1 MIPGLTGSLLSHEAV
16 SGALEVIR
24 RGASAPP
31 DCRWFHAWHNQ
42 IAREMGPTSTA
53 RQVFDRVAAP
63 LAARLGL
70 RLVPAAT
77 PAISPS
83 VHAVLHTDRSAVAT
97 LLATDWGRDPG
108 SAWSEA
114 VRLGIA
120 HDLRWCVCITGTA
133 LRIIDATH
141 TYTRRFA
148 QFDLVTTA
156 HDVTSASVLVA
167 LLQAEAFNQAE
178 TAMDRAVA
186 ISDRHRTAVRTA
198 LQQGVHEALI
208 LLLRAFAGA
217 RPRVRQAPPDALF
230 EESLVVIYRILFLL
244 FAEARG
250 LVPKWHPVYR
260 DSYTIESLRE
270 PAERLARPRGLW
282 ESIQAIARLAHR
294 GCRAGTLRVP
304 PFNGRLFSPVHAPL
318 AESLMLDD
326 GVVREALL
334 ALTTHRQG
342 TVRRRIAYADLGV
355 EQLGG
360 VYERILDYAPL
371 RSPGRARSLTLTRV
385 GRRKATGTFYTP
397 RALTEFLV
405 RRALAP
411 LVAGASADQILSLR
425 VVDPAMGSGA
435 FLVAACRYLAGAY
448 ESALIRDQASDG
460 SDITDAD
467 RAGFRRLI
475 AQRCL
480 FGVDVNPMAVQ
491 LARLSLWLATLARD
505 KPLTFLDH
513 HLRVGN
519 SLAGVF
525 IEDLLRPPRPQ
536 KSRPALLNLPLFDV
550 DLLERDMKPVVESR
564 LRLALQP
571 DDSVEHV
578 RSKEQLLA
586 SVQAPDGPLAVW
598 QRVANLWCADWF
610 SGVGE
615 PRSAAAFGALV
626 DEILGRGRVI
636 PPHISTPLLDNAQAV
651 AARERLFHWQLE
663 FPEVFLNA
671 DRERAN
677 RAGFDAVVGNP
688 PWEVLRGDRGPSDDI
703 ALTDFSRRSGVYSW
717 QGAGHA
723 NLYQLFLERALR
735 LTRRGGRVAIV
746 VPSGFALDHGCA
758 RLRSAVMDLTSID
771 TFVTLENRDALFPIH
786 RALKFLLVTATRG
799 GRTTKIPCRA
809 GVRSTV
815 ELARMPDVG
824 DDRAL
829 DLPRSIVEKFSGDQ
843 LVVPE
848 IREQLDAEI
857 LSRLVFGF
865 PPLSSADG
873 WGVNF
878 GRELNATD
886 DREHFSSRPN
896 HGSLPV
902 LEGKQIQPFVA
913 HVDRATK
920 YVGKTV
926 ATRLLH
932 ANTFAS
938 PRLVYRDVASASNR
952 LTLIAAVIPG
962 GVVTTHTLFC
972 LKGRVSRDLHVFLCG
987 MLNSFVANYLVRM
1000 RVGTH
1005 VTVSIIERLPV
1016 PRPATDSLD
1025 FRRIVSLTDRVITTQ
1040 SPRAIAE
1047 IQASV
1052 AHLYGLSSQHFQHVL
1067 DTFPLV
1073 PADERAAAMDAYLAS
1088 TQGHPL

>member
-1 MIPGLTGSLLSHEAV
+1 MRAGGGCLVNARGDHVFRRPIVGTTSGTARPVRQTFGDRAQRACSCSVGRRRREDAASELVDCLPSVDAVPTAARYPARERARGSMIPGLTGSLLSHEAV

-24 RGASAPP
+24 RSSSAPP

-77 PAISPS
+77 PAISRS

-108 SAWSEA
+108 SAWNEA

-120 HDLRWCVCITGTA
+120 YDLRWCVCITGTA

-156 HDVTSASVLVA
+156 HDITSASVLVA
-167 LLQAEAFNQAE
+167 LLQADAFDQGE
-178 TAMDRAVA
+178 TAIDRAVA

-208 LLLRAFAGA
+208 LLLRAFAAA
-217 RPRVRQAPPDALF
+217 RPRRRQAPPDALF
-230 EESLVVIYRILFLL
+230 DESLVVIYRILFLL

-260 DSYTIESLRE
+260 ESYTIESLRE
-270 PAERLARPRGLW
+270 PAARLPRPPGLW

-334 ALTTHRQG
+334 ALTTHQQG
-342 TVRRRIAYADLGV
+342 AVRRRIAYSDLGV

-371 RSPGRARSLTLTRV
+371 RSASHPRSLTLTRV

-460 SDITDAD
+460 SDVTDAD

-480 FGVDVNPMAVQ
+480 FGVDINPMAVQ

-519 SLAGVF
+519 SLAGAS
-525 IEDLLRPPRPQ
+525 IEDVARPPRSPGRSATIREQ
-536 KSRPALLNLPLFDV
+536 LPLFDF
-550 DLLERDMKPVVESR
+550 DLLDRDLGAALAARVS
-564 LRLALQP
+564 LALGP
-571 DDSVEHV
+571 DD
-578 RSKEQLLA
+578 
-586 SVQAPDGPLAVW
+586 
-598 QRVANLWCADWF
+598 
-610 SGVGE
+610 
-615 PRSAAAFGALV
+615 
-626 DEILGRGRVI
+626 
-636 PPHISTPLLDNAQAV
+636 
-651 AARERLFHWQLE
+651 
-663 FPEVFLNA
+663 
-671 DRERAN
+671 
-677 RAGFDAVVGNP
+677 
-688 PWEVLRGDRGPSDDI
+688 
-703 ALTDFSRRSGVYSW
+703 
-717 QGAGHA
+717 
-723 NLYQLFLERALR
+723 
-735 LTRRGGRVAIV
+735 
-746 VPSGFALDHGCA
+746 
-758 RLRSAVMDLTSID
+758 
-771 TFVTLENRDALFPIH
+771 
-786 RALKFLLVTATRG
+786 
-799 GRTTKIPCRA
+799 
-809 GVRSTV
+809 TV
-815 ELARMPDVG
+815 EQV
-824 DDRAL
+824 RA
-829 DLPRSIVEKFSGDQ
+829 
-843 LVVPE
+843 
-848 IREQLDAEI
+848 
-857 LSRLVFGF
+857 
-865 PPLSSADG
+865 
-873 WGVNF
+873 
-878 GRELNATD
+878 
-886 DREHFSSRPN
+886 
-896 HGSLPV
+896 
-902 LEGKQIQPFVA
+902 
-913 HVDRATK
+913 
-920 YVGKTV
+920 
-926 ATRLLH
+926 
-932 ANTFAS
+932 
-938 PRLVYRDVASASNR
+938 
-952 LTLIAAVIPG
+952 
-962 GVVTTHTLFC
+962 
-972 LKGRVSRDLHVFLCG
+972 
-987 MLNSFVANYLVRM
+987 
-1000 RVGTH
+1000 
-1005 VTVSIIERLPV
+1005 
-1016 PRPATDSLD
+1016 
-1025 FRRIVSLTDRVITTQ
+1025 
-1040 SPRAIAE
+1040 
-1047 IQASV
+1047 
-1052 AHLYGLSSQHFQHVL
+1052 
-1067 DTFPLV
+1067 
-1073 PADERAAAMDAYLAS
+1073 
-1088 TQGHPL
+1088 